1 MLPLFAFGDLV
12 FDVVVRLQGAL
23 EADTDVPGE
32 VRPGPGGSAANLAVW
47 TARLGRNAGTST
59 PVRFVARVGDDMLGH
74 ALAADLQAE
83 GVEPLLAFDPV
94 HPTPVLVLM
103 AEGTQ
108 RHMIVPEGAQF
119 QLDAADIPDEAV
131 ASSGWVHVT
140 GYSLFRE
147 KPRRAA
153 FKVLEI
159 ARREQLPLSFDP
171 SSAGFIRRHGLE
183 LPEGLKLLVPN
194 WEEATELAGAGSP
207 EEVVRR
213 LAPLAEIVA
222 VKLGPEGAILAM
234 GDRVELIGPATLEG
248 PVLDATGAGDSWAAT
263 FIHHLRRGAEPVEA
277 ARLANQLA
285 ARVVTRLG
293 ARPRFD

>member
-1 MLPLFAFGDLV
+1 
-12 FDVVVRLQGAL
+12 
-23 EADTDVPGE
+23 
-32 VRPGPGGSAANLAVW
+32 
-47 TARLGRNAGTST
+47 
-59 PVRFVARVGDDMLGH
+59 MLGH

-83 GVEPLLAFDPV
+83 GVEPLLAFDPIY
-94 HPTPVLVLM
+94 PTPVLVLM

-119 QLDAADIPDEAV
+119 QLDAPDIPDEAV
-131 ASSGWVHVT
+131 ATAGWVHVT

-159 ARREQLPLSFDP
+159 ARREQIPVSFDP

-183 LPEGLKLLVPN
+183 LPEGLRLLVPN
-194 WEEATELAGAGSP
+194 WEEAQELAGAGTP
-207 EEVVRR
+207 AEVVRR

-222 VKLGPEGAILAM
+222 IKLGPEGAILAW
-234 GDRVELIGPATLEG
+234 GDRVERVGPAALEA
-248 PVLDATGAGDSWAAT
+248 PVLDATGAGDSWAAS
-263 FIHHLRRGAEPVEA
+263 FIHHLRAGAEPVEA

-293 ARPRFD
+293 ARPRFDWP